1 MDRGKGWVVVDALVG
16 QLRQTFRKLSRAPLF
31 TAVAVLTLAVGI
43 GSNAAIFA
51 VVNGV
56 LLKPLPFK
64 NPDRLVGIWHTA
76 PGLGFKQIN
85 QSPALQYTY
94 AAENHSFT
102 AIGMWDNTSV
112 SVTGRQQ
119 PEQVPAMMVTYETLP
134 LLGVEPAM
142 GRTFTKEDDTYGS
155 PETAILSYG
164 YWQSHFGGDPHILG
178 KTIKVDAKS
187 RQIIG
192 VLPKGLE
199 FLRYDPD
206 VYLPFQFDKTKL
218 FVGNF
223 SYQGVARLKPG
234 VTIAQA
240 DADVNRMIPIAAK
253 EFPGGISLAM
263 IEKARF
269 AASLHPLKQDVVGN
283 TGNVLWVLLG
293 TVAIILLIACANVAN
308 LFLVRA
314 EGSQQE
320 VAIRTA
326 LGAPRGR
333 IVRGLLG
340 ESVVLGLLGG
350 LVGLV
355 LAWGGLKL
363 LVALGPSSLPR
374 LNDIGIDGRVLAFT
388 FLISTLA
395 GVLFGLFPALR
406 YAGPNLVTAL
416 KESGRG
422 GDAGKERHLARNTLV
437 VAQMALALVLLTG
450 SGLMIRSFMALR
462 NVNPGFRAPDHVL
475 TFRVAVPADDA
486 SESNQVQLTFQQIL
500 DRIRAVP
507 GVTSAAMTT
516 SVTMDGNDSN
526 DAVQVEGHTYA
537 PGQIP
542 PIRRYKFVGDKY
554 IETMGN
560 TVVAGRTL
568 TRADI
573 EDHAHDVMVT
583 QDLARAAWGS
593 AAAALGKRVRSWGTN
608 KIPPSPWYTVVGV
621 VGDVRDNGV
630 GEDAV
635 PTVYWP
641 EVVDH
646 FYGDSTMS
654 PSNRAFVIRSA
665 SSNPAALLPAMR
677 KAVWA
682 VNPNLPL
689 ARVRTLSEIVSA
701 SMAQTSFTLVML
713 GIAALVALFLGAV
726 GIYGVISYVVAQRTR
741 EIGVRMALG
750 AERHDVTRMVL
761 GDAFVLAGSGV
772 VLGLLAAAGLT
783 RLMASLLFGVSALDP
798 LTFGAVAVVLTAIAL
813 LASYMPA
820 RRAAGVDPVEA
831 LTGR

>member
-1 MDRGKGWVVVDALVG
+1 
-16 QLRQTFRKLSRAPLF
+16 
-31 TAVAVLTLAVGI
+31 VAVLTLAVGI
-43 GSNAAIFA
+43 GSTAAIFA

-64 NPDRLVGIWHTA
+64 DPDRLVGIWHTA

-85 QSPALQYTY
+85 QSPALQFTY

-102 AIGMWDNTSV
+102 AIGMWDNASV
-112 SVTGRQQ
+112 SVTGRQK
-119 PEQVPAMMVTYETLP
+119 PEQVPAMIVTHETLP
-134 LLGVEPAM
+134 LLGVEPSL
-142 GRTFTKEDDTYGS
+142 GRSFTSEDDAFGS
-155 PETAILSYG
+155 PETAMLSYG
-164 YWQSHFGGDPHILG
+164 YWQSHFGGDPHVLQR
-178 KTIKVDAKS
+178 TITVDGKS

-199 FLRYDPD
+199 FLRYNPEI
-206 VYLPFQFDKTKL
+206 YLPFQFDPTKL

-234 VTIAQA
+234 VTLAEA
-240 DADVNRMIPIAAK
+240 DADVNRMIPMAVQRY
-253 EFPGGISLAM
+253 PGGISLAM
-263 IEKARF
+263 LQKARF

-314 EGSQQE
+314 EGRQQE

-326 LGAPRGR
+326 MGAARGR
-333 IVRGLLG
+333 IVRDLLG

-363 LVALGPSSLPR
+363 LLAIGPASLPR
-374 LNDIGIDGRVLAFT
+374 LHDIGIDGRVLGFT
-388 FLISTLA
+388 FLISALA
-395 GVLFGLFPALR
+395 GVLFGIFPALR

-422 GDAGKERHLARNTLV
+422 GDAGRERHFARNTLV

-462 NVNPGFRAPDHVL
+462 HVNPGFRGPDHVL

-516 SVTMDGNDSN
+516 SVTMDGHDNN

-542 PIRRYKFVGDKY
+542 PIRRYKFVGNGY
-554 IETMGN
+554 IETMRN

-573 EDHAHDVMVT
+573 EDRAHDVMVT
-583 QDLARAAWGS
+583 QDLARAEWGS
-593 AAAALGKRVRSWGTN
+593 AEAALGKRIRSWGTN

-621 VGDVRDNGV
+621 VGDVHDNGV

-635 PTVYWP
+635 PTIYWP
-641 EVVDH
+641 EVVEH
-646 FYGDSTMS
+646 FWGDSTYTS
-654 PSNRAFVIRSA
+654 SSRVFVVRSA
-665 SSNPAALLPAMR
+665 SANPAALLPAMR

-701 SMAQTSFTLVML
+701 SVAQTSFTLIML

-750 AERHDVTRMVL
+750 AERYDVTRMVL
-761 GDAFVLAGSGV
+761 GDAFVLAGIGV
-772 VLGLLAAAGLT
+772 AIGLGAAAGLT

-798 LTFGAVAVVLTAIAL
+798 LTFAVVALVLTAIAL
-813 LASYMPA
+813 LASYVPA